1 MPPTSASCLL
11 APLPATFSS
20 FPAASATVA
29 ATLAVFADLL
39 AILLRYFPDTY
50 PLLCLHLVILP
61 RFAAASA
68 IYIERTYQYRKV

>member
-1 MPPTSASCLL
+1 MPPT
-11 APLPATFSS
+11 PAIF
-20 FPAASATVA
+20 A

-50 PLLCLHLVILP
+50 PLRLLHLAILL